1 MTNISVPPTP
11 ENRDQAPLRPED
23 LLAQLDRLGM
33 AYRLH
38 HHDPVFTV
46 AEGLAME
53 RDMPGIHCRNLFLRD
68 KRKTMFLV
76 SAANETK
83 IDLKKLEKLI
93 GSDRLS
99 FGSPERLWTHLGV
112 RPGSVCPYAIAN
124 DAAGLVSIILDAHM
138 MRGDIVNFHP
148 LINTMTIGVA
158 PDDLVTFIR
167 STGHEPKIIDL
178 GPAAPDEERTT
189 PC

>member
-1 MTNISVPPTP
+1 MNIVSASHSP
-11 ENRDQAPLRPED
+11 ENQDAIPMRPED
-23 LLAQLDRLGM
+23 LLARLDDM
-33 AYRLH
+33 EISYRLH
-38 HHDPVFTV
+38 HHDAVFTV

-53 RDMPGIHCRNLFLRD
+53 RNMPGIHCRNLFLRD
-68 KRKTMFLV
+68 KKKTMFLV

-83 IDLKKLEKLI
+83 IDLKKLERLI

-124 DAAGLVSIILDAHM
+124 DGPRVVSMILDAHM
-138 MRGDIVNFHP
+138 MQGDIVNFHP

-158 PDDLVTFIR
+158 PDDLVKFIR
-167 STGHEPKIIDL
+167 TTGHEPRIIDL
-178 GPAAPDEERTT
+178 SPAAPDEKEG
-189 PC
+189 